1 MAAGATSSAHAGTY
15 TVWYCFDHNDEPVV
29 GAERDWV
36 GTAAGLG
43 YQPSPVVT
51 CPGEPGV
58 PSGAISTEVRASPGN
73 SPAGAVQDGY
83 MYAPP
88 DVTLRDLTLWW
99 EGMAINGG
107 QVTATA
113 MGSSDQVLADYR
125 ETEFPPGRSN
135 NPLPPPLEPQ
145 TYVLRSDTTRL
156 RLESACLAGSGTC
169 ETNVTAYLRVHKA
182 MVTAVDNAAPQGVA
196 SGALLTDPVL
206 TGTPS
211 VTVDASDKGAGLY
224 ALQILIDGQVQSSTP
239 FAGRPCSD
247 VDPANG
253 DAFEFSSVIPC
264 PTRKILTV
272 GLETSQLGDDAY
284 HRLQLQILDA
294 AGNVT
299 TLADRV
305 VGIDSRAPLTG
316 FFDPR
321 TRRFQNPL
329 LNLAIPRQPNGT
341 GAASG
346 AILRVYLPVSQRIL
360 IRRGKHRGH
369 RKRVTRAASKRTVG
383 FSSRPTVRAVLTDT
397 ARRPIA
403 GAHVFVATRPKGQ
416 DWQITRPPLTT
427 SRTGR
432 IGLRLPPRSPSRQ
445 VNLVYFPFSDSH
457 EQAVG
462 RPAELKVRAGVAL
475 SISRRRVRNGQRV
488 NFKGRVAGPL
498 ARRGVAVSLQ
508 VKLGRRYRTF
518 RAIRVTA
525 SDRGRFSTAY
535 RFTTTSRTT
544 RYSFRALVTRQA
556 GMPFERGVSSTRSVV
571 VTP

>member
-1 MAAGATSSAHAGTY
+1 
-15 TVWYCFDHNDEPVV
+15 
-29 GAERDWV
+29 
-36 GTAAGLG
+36 
-43 YQPSPVVT
+43 
-51 CPGEPGV
+51 
-58 PSGAISTEVRASPGN
+58 
-73 SPAGAVQDGY
+73 
-83 MYAPP
+83 
-88 DVTLRDLTLWW
+88 
-99 EGMAINGG
+99 
-107 QVTATA
+107 
-113 MGSSDQVLADYR
+113 
-125 ETEFPPGRSN
+125 
-135 NPLPPPLEPQ
+135 
-145 TYVLRSDTTRL
+145 
-156 RLESACLAGSGTC
+156 
-169 ETNVTAYLRVHKA
+169 
-182 MVTAVDNAAPQGVA
+182 MVTAVDNAAPQGMA
-196 SGALLTDPVL
+196 SGALVTDPVL

-247 VDPANG
+247 VDQANG
-253 DAFEFSSVIPC
+253 DPFEFSSVIPC
-264 PTRKILTV
+264 PLRKILTV
-272 GLETSQLGDDAY
+272 GLDTSQLGDDVY
-284 HRLQLQILDA
+284 HRRPASDRRRRRQRHDA
-294 AGNVT
+294 RRPGGRRRLARS
-299 TLADRV
+299 ADR
-305 VGIDSRAPLTG
+305 ILRSEDTG
-316 FFDPR
+316 ASR
-321 TRRFQNPL
+321 TRCSTSPSPGNPT
-329 LNLAIPRQPNGT
+329 APEPPRERSCVCTSPSARASSS
-341 GAASG
+341 GAAST
-346 AILRVYLPVSQRIL
+346 AS
-360 IRRGKHRGH
+360 H
-369 RKRVTRAASKRTVG
+369 RKRVTRAASQRTVG
-383 FSSRPTVRAVLTDT
+383 FSSRPTLRAVLTDT

-416 DWQITRPPLTT
+416 DWQITGPPLTT

-432 IGLRLPPRSPSRQ
+432 IGLRLPARSPSRQ

-488 NFKGRVAGPL
+488 NFNGRVAGPL

-556 GMPFERGVSSTRSVV
+556 GMPYERGVSPTRTVV